1 MFVSANCA
9 GNAQK
14 TTFLVLLLFSRKA
27 GVSKGEQGESNAE
40 GMGCTQQELQQPCS
54 FQSMQSRFILV
65 FKEKRRIIQFFN
77 V

>member
-1 MFVSANCA
+1 LIFKKLLSRFV
-9 GNAQK
+9 
-14 TTFLVLLLFSRKA
+14 TFSSLKA
-27 GVSKGEQGESNAE
+27 RVNKGEQGESNAE

-65 FKEKRRIIQFFN
+65 FKEKRRIVQFFN

>member
-1 MFVSANCA
+1 LIFKKLLSRFV
-9 GNAQK
+9 
-14 TTFLVLLLFSRKA
+14 TFSSLKA
-27 GVSKGEQGESNAE
+27 RVNKGEQGESNAE